1 MCDECVRPTGDQ
13 DGDPY
18 CGWCTLEK
26 VCTRFKECK
35 SSSWLPSNT
44 AQCIQITDVEPPFVH
59 YTEEHVKVKLT
70 VEQLPPLNANQ
81 NYSCKFGDFVS
92 PGLKDGK
99 TITCTSPPKT
109 QVPQI
114 PNKEAAVEVSLS
126 VHSSQTDV
134 DFVTT
139 QFRFYDCSAIT
150 SCSECVTSFTCDW
163 CLYGNTCTQ
172 NAPAFCNAD
181 DQVILN
187 GNATVTPAPGGMQ
200 GYGSCPQIIRQTNE
214 ELIHASLV
222 KEVRIPVKN
231 LPNVPIDYECV
242 LTIEGKT
249 SNIPASVEKPNITC
263 SQYTYDYVA
272 DEQELTAN
280 IQIVWNNSNFIDNI
294 YQVTLYK
301 CSVQRPDCSRCHSN
315 NTTRPQLNC
324 VWCGDRCVYDSFC
337 SKNISD
343 CPAPV
348 ITQVIPLSVATV
360 MNQPEPDYTEVI
372 ELVGTDFGQ
381 TSSDIASIMIDSKEC
396 EKTADGFNI
405 ASQT

>member
-1 MCDECVRPTGDQ
+1 MLTTSDELLGITVNIISKSSARVYENITLDAGQEVRSDTFLDKTSNQLMVLTETMLLKLPVANCSQFTTCDECIRPTGDQ

-18 CGWCTLEK
+18 CGWCTLQK
-26 VCTRFKECK
+26 ICTRFKECK
-35 SSSWLPSNT
+35 SSYWLPGNT

-59 YTEEHVKVKLT
+59 YTDEHVKVKLT

-99 TITCTSPPKT
+99 TITCTSPPRT

-139 QFRFYDCSAIT
+139 QFRFFDCSAIT
-150 SCSECVTSFTCDW
+150 FCSECVTSFTCDW

-172 NAPAFCNAD
+172 NASAFCSTD

-187 GNATVTPAPGGMQ
+187 GNATVTPVPGGMK
-200 GYGSCPQIIRQTNE
+200 GHDSCPQIIRQTNE

-231 LPNVPIDYECV
+231 LPNATKVPIVYECV

-249 SNIPASVEKPNITC
+249 SNIPASVEESNITC
-263 SQYTYDYVA
+263 SQYTVR
-272 DEQELTAN
+272 
-280 IQIVWNNSNFIDNI
+280 
-294 YQVTLYK
+294 LY
-301 CSVQRPDCSRCHSN
+301 P
-315 NTTRPQLNC
+315 C
-324 VWCGDRCVYDSFC
+324 VIHLYS
-337 SKNISD
+337 
-343 CPAPV
+343 A
-348 ITQVIPLSVATV
+348 L
-360 MNQPEPDYTEVI
+360 
-372 ELVGTDFGQ
+372 
-381 TSSDIASIMIDSKEC
+381 
-396 EKTADGFNI
+396 
-405 ASQT
+405 